1 MAREEAREGL
11 EAKAA
16 LLKKIKT
23 LGNTQR
29 KIEATTRNIS
39 SDEESA
45 SALDNIERGLG
56 RLAVLVITV
65 RRTTDSSSPTNYL
78 ARSLEPLIRYQA
90 GLIRQY
96 VRLMYY
102 VLLKV

>member
-23 LGNTQR
+23 LRNTQK
-29 KIEATTRNIS
+29 KIEAKTRNIS
-39 SDEESA
+39 SDDEESA
-45 SALDNIERGLG
+45 SALDSSERGLG

-65 RRTTDSSSPTNYL
+65 RRTTEASSPTNYL
-78 ARSLEPLIRYQA
+78 ARSLEPLIR
-90 GLIRQY
+90 
-96 VRLMYY
+96 
-102 VLLKV
+102 

>member
-29 KIEATTRNIS
+29 KIEAKTRNIS

-56 RLAVLVITV
+56 RLAVLVISV

-78 ARSLEPLIRYQA
+78 ARSLEPLIR
-90 GLIRQY
+90 
-96 VRLMYY
+96 
-102 VLLKV
+102 